1 MNRCHYCD
9 VAKPS
14 TDLRP
19 YGPAGEL
26 VCFPCA
32 TAPERKAT
40 TKGRMTAALA
50 AAEEA
55 SVAGAAI
62 LKPGGF
68 SPGRPYLPPPPV
80 LAAAR
85 MAVRKFTSTLVDEVA
100 HAANLAA
107 WSATMT
113 RIAREVIEP
122 AFGPVDLAVTLE
134 VDSEG
139 RATEV
144 FAWGPGNAVPVAD
157 RVGGDPLRWVFGGRR

>member
-85 MAVRKFTSTLVDEVA
+85 MAVRKFTSTLFDGTSVTKFPSTLPMLE
-100 HAANLAA
+100 AA
-107 WSATMT
+107 
-113 RIAREVIEP
+113 RD
-122 AFGPVDLAVTLE
+122 FGERQGDL
-134 VDSEG
+134 
-139 RATEV
+139 
-144 FAWGPGNAVPVAD
+144 
-157 RVGGDPLRWVFGGRR
+157 FGGRR